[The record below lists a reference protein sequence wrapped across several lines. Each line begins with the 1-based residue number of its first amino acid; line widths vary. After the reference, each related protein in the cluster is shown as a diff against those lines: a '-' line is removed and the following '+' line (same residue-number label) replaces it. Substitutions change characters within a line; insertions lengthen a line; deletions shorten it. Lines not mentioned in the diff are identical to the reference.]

1 MMGTLLRWVAQTKD
15 RPQTEMTPTISII
28 DDDESVREATK
39 SLVRSLGY
47 AAATFS
53 SAGEYLRSDGIWQSS
68 CLITDLQMPGMSGV
82 ELQRRLTT
90 DGNDT
95 PIIFMTADSDDKT
108 RSQALNVGA
117 VGFLR
122 KPFDAKILIEC
133 IDRALRLKAA

>member
-1 MMGTLLRWVAQTKD
+1 MMETLLRWAPQTKD
-15 RPQTEMTPTISII
+15 RQQTEMTPTISII
-28 DDDESVREATK
+28 DDDEFVREATK

-53 SAGEYLRSDGIWQSS
+53 SAGEYLRSDSIWQSS
-68 CLITDLQMPGMSGV
+68 CLITDLQMPEMSGV

-108 RSQALNVGA
+108 RSQALNAGA
-117 VGFLR
+117 IGFLR
-122 KPFDAKILIEC
+122 KPFDADILIEC
-133 IDRALRLKAA
+133 LDRALRLKAA

>member
-1 MMGTLLRWVAQTKD
+1 
-15 RPQTEMTPTISII
+15 MTPTISII

-53 SAGEYLRSDGIWQSS
+53 SAGEYLRSDSIWQSS
-68 CLITDLQMPGMSGV
+68 CLITDLQMPEMSGV

-95 PIIFMTADSDDKT
+95 PIIFMTADFRRQDPLSGPER
-108 RSQALNVGA
+108 RSGCLPAQT
-117 VGFLR
+117 LR
-122 KPFDAKILIEC
+122 C
-133 IDRALRLKAA
+133 

>member
-1 MMGTLLRWVAQTKD
+1 MGFGASATNGGSS
-15 RPQTEMTPTISII
+15 PTEMIPTISII

-53 SAGEYLRSDGIWQSS
+53 SAGEYLRSDSIWQSS
-68 CLITDLQMPGMSGV
+68 CLITDLQMPEMSGV
-82 ELQRRLTT
+82 ELQRRLIA

-95 PIIFMTADSDDKT
+95 PIIFMTADSDEKT
-108 RSQALNVGA
+108 CSRALNAGA

-122 KPFDAKILIEC
+122 KPFDAEFLVEC
-133 IDRALRLKAA
+133 LDKALGRKAA

>member
-1 MMGTLLRWVAQTKD
+1 MS
-15 RPQTEMTPTISII
+15 PTISVV
-28 DDDESVREATK
+28 DHDESVREATK

-68 CLITDLQMPGMSGV
+68 CLITDLQMPEMSGV
-82 ELQRRLTT
+82 ELQRRLIA

-108 RSQALNVGA
+108 RSQALNAGA

-122 KPFDAKILIEC
+122 KPFDAETLIEC
-133 IDRALRLKAA
+133 LDRALRLKAA